1 MRELVHEE
9 SRVLSNGMRVV
20 LIHKP
25 DYVKSLFMIGV
36 PAGGSTVEIESE
48 NGNVVYPKGCA
59 HFLEHQMFRFQGE
72 DVTRLLSE
80 NRAQTNAFTTYDETC
95 YYVQTYG
102 DWKSP
107 LSILIDFVQT
117 LDIDNESVDREK
129 GIILSEYQQ
138 YELLPEMRILKEIY
152 KSLYHVNPVRDDILG
167 TVESIS
173 DMTPEHLRAFYNMA
187 YNPRGLV
194 LVGVTGAPLE
204 EIFEFIE
211 EKEKSYPAK
220 DEPDPVVHYLEEPE
234 TVARESV
241 QVEMDVDLSY
251 GALAV
256 KLKPVPDIKQA
267 IRQDYMLNLWLLSQ
281 FSTVNPRFED
291 WLARQVVT
299 GPLAAEAD
307 LDAHH
312 GYIMIAAQSEN
323 PELFLK
329 EVKEVLEK
337 KEPVEPEVFESLLIR
352 YKAGSLRLYD
362 QFENLASETIR
373 GLFAGYRPQD
383 DLQIL
388 DGITNQDV
396 TDFIQSLDFS
406 NISTV
411 TLIPSNE
418 DTVAG

>member
-1 MRELVHEE
+1 
-9 SRVLSNGMRVV
+9 
-20 LIHKP
+20 
-25 DYVKSLFMIGV
+25 
-36 PAGGSTVEIESE
+36 
-48 NGNVVYPKGCA
+48 
-59 HFLEHQMFRFQGE
+59 
-72 DVTRLLSE
+72 
-80 NRAQTNAFTTYDETC
+80 
-95 YYVQTYG
+95 
-102 DWKSP
+102 
-107 LSILIDFVQT
+107 
-117 LDIDNESVDREK
+117 
-129 GIILSEYQQ
+129 
-138 YELLPEMRILKEIY
+138 
-152 KSLYHVNPVRDDILG
+152 
-167 TVESIS
+167 
-173 DMTPEHLRAFYNMA
+173 
-187 YNPRGLV
+187 
-194 LVGVTGAPLE
+194 
-204 EIFEFIE
+204 
-211 EKEKSYPAK
+211 
-220 DEPDPVVHYLEEPE
+220 
-234 TVARESV
+234 
-241 QVEMDVDLSY
+241 MDVDLSY

-256 KLKPVPDIKQA
+256 KLKLVPDIKQA